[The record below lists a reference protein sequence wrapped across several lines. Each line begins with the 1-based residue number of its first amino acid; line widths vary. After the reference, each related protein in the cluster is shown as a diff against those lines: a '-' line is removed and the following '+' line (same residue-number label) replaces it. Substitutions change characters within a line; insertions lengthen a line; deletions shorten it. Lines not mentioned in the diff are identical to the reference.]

1 MLMNDSN
8 TLDRHV
14 PKYIRI
20 AEALKSDMARGV
32 LAPGDQLPSFAEMTQ
47 QFQVAK
53 HTIDKAHAILEREGL
68 VRREQGR
75 GILVEA
81 LQKKKLTGNIGLL
94 LPVTAR
100 HESYTLELLA
110 GVQQQA
116 RAYNVNLMLVDDQLP
131 INTEN
136 IDGIL
141 LFCNHYQVPPLGLP
155 ADIPRVL
162 LLAPAMGL
170 DIANV
175 VADDFGGAKA
185 ATLYLLGQGH
195 RRISYMP
202 ATKTDAYSVQRL
214 AGYQAALQEFGI
226 EFEENLCYFDEGGRV
241 VNYFLSGEKRMNAWL
256 AQGWRELNA
265 TAILAPNDMGA
276 LGMMKALDAAGIKVP
291 RDVSIVGFDGV
302 HIGEGS
308 PLTTLQVPLRE
319 IGMTGTK
326 LLWEQIQMGGHL
338 SKHVSLPV
346 ALVIGQSTIPV

>member
-1 MLMNDSN
+1 MNDSN

-20 AEALKSDMARGV
+20 AEALKLDMARGV
-32 LAPGDQLPSFAEMTQ
+32 LSPGDQLPSFAEMTQ

-75 GILVEA
+75 GIFVEA
-81 LQKKKLTGNIGLL
+81 KQKKKLTGNIGLV

-100 HESYTLELLA
+100 HELYTLELLA

-116 RAYNVNLMLVDDQLP
+116 RAYDVNLMLVDDQRP

-141 LFCNHYQVPPLGLP
+141 LFCNHYQVAPLGLSP
-155 ADIPRVL
+155 AIPRVL
-162 LLAPAMGL
+162 LLAPAMDL

-185 ATLYLLGQGH
+185 ATLHLLQLGH
-195 RRISYMP
+195 RRISFMP
-202 ATKTDAYSVQRL
+202 ATKYDAYSVQRV
-214 AGYQAALQEFGI
+214 AGYRAALQEFGI
-226 EFEENLCYFDEGGRV
+226 PYEEKFCYFDEGGRV

-256 AQGWRELNA
+256 ESGWRELNA

-276 LGMMKALDAAGIKVP
+276 LGIMKVLDAAGIKVP
-291 RDVSIVGFDGV
+291 RDVSVVGFDGV
-302 HIGEGS
+302 HIGEGP

-319 IGMTGTK
+319 IGVTGTQ
-326 LLWEQIQMGGHL
+326 LLWEQIQAGGYF
-338 SKHVSLPV
+338 SKQMTLPVSLV
-346 ALVIGQSTIPV
+346 TGQSTIPV

>member
-1 MLMNDSN
+1 MNDSN
-8 TLDRHV
+8 VLDRRV

-20 AEALKSDMARGV
+20 AEALKLDMSRGV

-75 GILVEA
+75 GIFVEA

-116 RAYNVNLMLVDDQLP
+116 RAYGINLMLVDDQAP
-131 INTEN
+131 INSEN

-141 LFCNHYQVPPLGLP
+141 LFCNHYQVAPLGLS
-155 ADIPRVL
+155 AHIPRVL
-162 LLAPAMGL
+162 LLSPAGDL
-170 DIANV
+170 NIANV
-175 VADDFGGAKA
+175 TADDFGGTKK
-185 ATLYLLGQGH
+185 ATLHLLEQGH

-202 ATKTDAYSVQRL
+202 ATRQDAYSVLRI
-214 AGYQAALQEFGI
+214 AGYQAALEEFGVP
-226 EFEENLCYFDEGGRV
+226 FEEKLCYFDEGKRV
-241 VNYFLSGEKRMNAWL
+241 VNYFLSGEEKMNSWL
-256 AQGWRELNA
+256 ACGWKELNA

-291 RDVSIVGFDGV
+291 RDVSVVGFDGV
-302 HIGEGS
+302 NIGEGS

-319 IGMTGTK
+319 IGVTGTQ
-326 LLWEQIQMGGHL
+326 LLWEQIQKGGHF
-338 SKHVSLPV
+338 SKQVTLPV
-346 ALVIGQSTIPV
+346 SLVIGESTKPI

>member
-1 MLMNDSN
+1 MNDSN

-20 AEALKSDMARGV
+20 AEALKLDMARGV

-53 HTIDKAHAILEREGL
+53 HTIDKAHTILEREGL

-75 GILVEA
+75 GIFVEA
-81 LQKKKLTGNIGLL
+81 LQKKKLTGTIGLL

-116 RAYNVNLMLVDDQLP
+116 RAYGVNLMLVDDQAPL
-131 INTEN
+131 NFDN

-141 LFCNHYQVPPLGLP
+141 LFCNHYQVAPLNLPPN
-155 ADIPRVL
+155 IPRVL
-162 LLAPAMGL
+162 LLSPAADL

-175 VADDFGGAKA
+175 TADDFGGAKA
-185 ATLYLLGQGH
+185 ATLHLLKQGH

-202 ATKTDAYSVQRL
+202 ATRQDAYSVQRI
-214 AGYQAALQEFGI
+214 AGYRSALEEFGI
-226 EFEENLCYFDEGGRV
+226 PFEEKFCYFDEGKRV
-241 VNYFLSGEKRMNAWL
+241 VNYFLSGEERMNTWL
-256 AQGWRELNA
+256 ALGWRELKA

-276 LGMMKALDAAGIKVP
+276 LGMMKALGAVGIRVP
-291 RDVSIVGFDGV
+291 RDVSVVGFDGV
-302 HIGEGS
+302 NIEEGS

-319 IGMTGTK
+319 IGITGTK
-326 LLWEQIQMGGHL
+326 LLREQIQTGGHL
-338 SKHVSLPV
+338 SKQISLPV
-346 ALVIGQSTIPV
+346 SLVIGQSTIPI